1 MFTLEYAF
9 TYGSGKS
16 NFEEKISTTVNQKK
30 KKRKSKVHQR
40 IMSWEYDS
48 NFDQWKALAENYELV
63 RTWSWFVHKTI
74 KNNCRSRLSFS

>member
-1 MFTLEYAF
+1 MFTKLRKIRNCLTGVFHLTLKNIDSSTPTSETIENANMFTLEYAF

-40 IMSWEYDS
+40 IMS
-48 NFDQWKALAENYELV
+48 
-63 RTWSWFVHKTI
+63 
-74 KNNCRSRLSFS
+74 

>member
-1 MFTLEYAF
+1 MDSSTPTSETIENANMFTLEYAF

-40 IMSWEYDS
+40 IMS
-48 NFDQWKALAENYELV
+48 
-63 RTWSWFVHKTI
+63 
-74 KNNCRSRLSFS
+74 